1 MKVTKK
7 WLKEKRA
14 CCSEQDMNRAE
25 KELKGDVKL
34 ITDTLLKED
43 RFNDANWLLTK
54 LMDKNQCIKYAIFAA
69 KQVLHIFEEKY
80 PKDDRPRKAIEAA
93 ENYLKDPSENNKK
106 AAYDAAYAAYAAGA
120 TAYAA
125 ADAAIYAATHAATYA
140 AAAAHAATSYTVTS
154 YAAAAAHAATSYTVT
169 SYAAAAADAAH
180 AAAHASDVKTKII
193 EYGVKILN

>member
-14 CCSEQDMNRAE
+14 CCSENDMDRAE

-54 LMDKNQCIKYAIFAA
+54 LMNKSQCVKYAIFAA

-80 PKDDRPRKAIEAA
+80 PKDDRPKKAIEAA

-106 AAYDAAYAAYAAGA
+106 AAYDAYAANAAANAAAYAANAAAYAAYAAYA
-120 TAYAA
+120 AAAYAA
-125 ADAAIYAATHAATYA
+125 AYA
-140 AAAAHAATSYTVTS
+140 AAAY
-154 YAAAAAHAATSYTVT
+154 
-169 SYAAAAADAAH
+169 AADAANN
-180 AAAHASDVKTKII
+180 VKTKTI

>member
-14 CCSEQDMNRAE
+14 CCSENDMDRAE

-54 LMDKNQCIKYAIFAA
+54 LMNKSQCVKYAIFAA
-69 KQVLHIFEEKY
+69 KQVLGVFEKKH
-80 PKDDRPRKAIEAA
+80 PNDKRPRKAIEAA

-106 AAYDAAYAAYAAGA
+106 AAANAAH
-120 TAYAA
+120 AA
-125 ADAAIYAATHAATYA
+125 ANAATYA
-140 AAAAHAATSYTVTS
+140 AANAA
-154 YAAAAAHAATSYTVT
+154 YAAA
-169 SYAAAAADAAH
+169 D
-180 AAAHASDVKTKII
+180 ASDVKTKII

>member
-106 AAYDAAYAAYAAGA
+106 AAYAAGATAYAAADA

-140 AAAAHAATSYTVTS
+140 AAAHAATSYTVTS
-154 YAAAAAHAATSYTVT
+154 YAAA
-169 SYAAAAADAAH
+169 AAAAADAAH